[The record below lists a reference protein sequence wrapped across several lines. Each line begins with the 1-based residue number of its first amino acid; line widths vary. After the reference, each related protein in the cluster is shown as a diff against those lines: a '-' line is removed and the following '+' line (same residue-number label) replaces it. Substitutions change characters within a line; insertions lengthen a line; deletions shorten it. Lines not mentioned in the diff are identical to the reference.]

1 MKANPT
7 GTAGM
12 MLRRRLAIA
21 STLLVTNLVGCVGLI
36 AWLVLHG
43 LPGSQVGGWLWPA
56 VVGIVLLA
64 NVGVCGMAVRLRKNV
79 PVYEEAFV
87 ALILDSVDA
96 AITVYDA
103 QGKLLRANK
112 GAEVLSGYSAA
123 ELHEDATW
131 RAILPGDDYE
141 QVTAIVAG
149 RRADDYPIINE
160 NYWVS
165 RTGERRLLRW
175 SNVALKD
182 AKGRISLLVCIGFD
196 ITEQRSFEAD
206 LINAKNDAELANRA
220 KSEFLANMSHELRTP
235 LNAILGFSEIFRD
248 QLIGG
253 DLEAYRRYAV
263 DIFDSGQLLL
273 QLINDILDMA
283 KLESGHV
290 DLEGRE
296 LDLPAII
303 ASSQR
308 LVARKA
314 SEGGVNLVTEI
325 VPGLP
330 PLMGGERALKQIVLN
345 LLSNAVKFTPPN
357 GEAKVVARLN
367 AQGGIE
373 LVISDSG
380 IGIPAASLEKLFQP
394 FYQVDAK
401 VSRRYGGTGLGLAI
415 TKKLVEAHEGQI
427 AVSSSP
433 QQGTTVTVSFPAAR
447 TVHL

>member
-21 STLLVTNLVGCVGLI
+21 STLLGTNLVGCVGLI

-149 RRADDYPIINE
+149 D
-160 NYWVS
+160 
-165 RTGERRLLRW
+165 GEAAAAAMISHL
-175 SNVALKD
+175 D
-182 AKGRISLLVCIGFD
+182 AVM
-196 ITEQRSFEAD
+196 
-206 LINAKNDAELANRA
+206 AELLT
-220 KSEFLANMSHELRTP
+220 LAHKQP
-235 LNAILGFSEIFRD
+235 EIFADR
-248 QLIGG
+248 
-253 DLEAYRRYAV
+253 
-263 DIFDSGQLLL
+263 
-273 QLINDILDMA
+273 
-283 KLESGHV
+283 
-290 DLEGRE
+290 
-296 LDLPAII
+296 P
-303 ASSQR
+303 
-308 LVARKA
+308 
-314 SEGGVNLVTEI
+314 GVPT
-325 VPGLP
+325 
-330 PLMGGERALKQIVLN
+330 RAAAL
-345 LLSNAVKFTPPN
+345 AVKAPRKRKP
-357 GEAKVVARLN
+357 
-367 AQGGIE
+367 
-373 LVISDSG
+373 
-380 IGIPAASLEKLFQP
+380 
-394 FYQVDAK
+394 
-401 VSRRYGGTGLGLAI
+401 
-415 TKKLVEAHEGQI
+415 
-427 AVSSSP
+427 
-433 QQGTTVTVSFPAAR
+433 
-447 TVHL
+447 